1 MLFSKRIFKRPA
13 LGWHLK
19 KTLSSTCMV
28 GIKPVYFL
36 DFLIWRQLYLLMLI
50 LGLGIAEKDM
60 VDKDGSFRLR

>member
-1 MLFSKRIFKRPA
+1 
-13 LGWHLK
+13 
-19 KTLSSTCMV
+19 MV